1 LKKHLIT
8 HVQVK

>member
-8 HVQVK
+8 HVQFK